1 DDRRV
6 VVTCVARMEP
16 VKNHVMLIEAAR
28 LLHQAGAHFELW
40 LVGGGEGR
48 ARCEAAVAAAGLG
61 ERIHLLGCRDDVP
74 ALPALRDIGV
84 LTSLKEG
91 IPRAALEAM
100 AVGLPMVATRVT
112 GTREVVRDGD
122 TGFLVDVDDP
132 VALAAALA
140 VLIDD
145 AGLRAR
151 MGARG
156 REVVCAEY
164 DEADVVR
171 GLERAY
177 RDGLHARGI
186 AVPAA
191 LAQEV
196 SAGAPGPR
204 PPAWAATGLPA
215 PRPRRPAPPSASRA
229 WCCAGPISRGGA
241 TASPRSTPR

>member
-1 DDRRV
+1 
-6 VVTCVARMEP
+6 
-16 VKNHVMLIEAAR
+16 
-28 LLHQAGAHFELW
+28 
-40 LVGGGEGR
+40 
-48 ARCEAAVAAAGLG
+48 
-61 ERIHLLGCRDDVP
+61 
-74 ALPALRDIGV
+74 
-84 LTSLKEG
+84 
-91 IPRAALEAM
+91 PRAALEAM

-171 GLERAY
+171 ELERVY

-196 SAGAPGPR
+196 SARAPVSR
-204 PPAWAATGLPA
+204 PPGSAATRLSAPA
-215 PRPRRPAPPSASRA
+215 PRRSAPSSTSPA
-229 WCCAGPISRGGA
+229 WCCSGTISRRAA
-241 TASPRSTPR
+241 TASTRSTTR